1 MTDFS
6 KNFNYLIKF
15 LLYLVK
21 NFSIFKYLICGVIF
35 LSIFEY
41 ITLSISL
48 LLVENTNVIK
58 EANSSSVN
66 LWRSIFDFF
75 KLDFNK
81 NEILWLFIILLTFR
95 ILFGFIF
102 SNLTFFFSK
111 KIHYI
116 FNEKIFNEIINN
128 ISLLKIYNKT
138 VGYYLQLAGDSSFKS
153 GSIVVSTL
161 DFIVATTS
169 GIVSMYILYQ
179 FSVFFFSLTCVFLFF
194 CLIIY
199 SFLFKIVLKLN
210 HSSVNFS
217 KSAST
222 VFMDGINNLR
232 SIRTIKGENFI
243 ISSHVSL
250 MKEYTTL
257 LFILESLK
265 KTLKIVPVIILLLFS
280 IYYFYPGHFMNRDSL
295 DISFFFT
302 LIVILSRVLSSFG
315 VILISSID
323 FLTQFKFVRDIN
335 DLIEVFYQ
343 RNSPLKKYNRN
354 SIGNN
359 FPISSV
365 TLKNLTF
372 NFNKKRKILDNFN
385 YKFFKNNIYAI
396 IGKSGTGKST
406 LADIISGLTFNFK
419 GVLFFNNNPKIT
431 NLFSNIILVE
441 QDSKIFTGT
450 VYENL
455 TLGNNFK
462 PEEVKKILIYLGL
475 DKFANNLYLKLN
487 YRGSNISGGEKQR
500 FAIAR
505 ALLRKPEVLI
515 LDEAT
520 NALDKNNFALVIRKL
535 KLSMKN
541 KILIFITHETRIN
554 KYVDK
559 IIEFK

>member
-1 MTDFS
+1 MA
-6 KNFNYLIKF
+6 
-15 LLYLVK
+15 
-21 NFSIFKYLICGVIF
+21 
-35 LSIFEY
+35 
-41 ITLSISL
+41 LSISL
-48 LLVENTNVIK
+48 LLVENTNLVK
-58 EANSSSVN
+58 EANSSSMI
-66 LWRSIFDFF
+66 LWKNIFNFF

-81 NEILWLFIILLTFR
+81 NQILWLFILLLTFR

-102 SNLTFFFSK
+102 SNLIFFFSK
-111 KIHYI
+111 KIHYL
-116 FNEKIFNEIINN
+116 FNAKIFNEIINN

-153 GSIVVSTL
+153 GAIVVSIL
-161 DFIVATTS
+161 DLIVAAIS
-169 GIVSMYILYQ
+169 GIVSLYILYQ
-179 FSVFFFSLTCVFLFF
+179 FSQLFFLISCVFLIF

-199 SFLFKIVLKLN
+199 SFLFKIILNLN

-217 KSAST
+217 KLASNI
-222 VFMDGINNLR
+222 FLDGINNLR
-232 SIRTIKGENFI
+232 SIRTIKGGNFI
-243 ISSHVSL
+243 TSTHDSL
-250 MKEYTTL
+250 MKEYTKL
-257 LFILESLK
+257 LFILEFIK

-280 IYYFYPGHFMNRDSL
+280 IYYFYPNHFVKRDSL

-302 LIVILSRVLSSFG
+302 LIIILSRVLSSFG
-315 VILISSID
+315 LILISFID

-335 DLIEVFYQ
+335 DLIDVFNH
-343 RNSPLKKYNRN
+343 RNSFLKKYNTNNPSNN
-354 SIGNN
+354 ST
-359 FPISSV
+359 ISSI
-365 TLKNLTF
+365 TLKNLNF
-372 NFNKKRKILDNFN
+372 NFNSSRKIIDNFN
-385 YKFFKNNIYAI
+385 YKFLKNNIYAI
-396 IGKSGTGKST
+396 TGKSGTGKST

-419 GVLFFNNNPKIT
+419 GDLFFNNNIKII

-475 DKFANNLYLKLN
+475 AKFANNLYLKLN

-505 ALLRKPEVLI
+505 ALLRKPDVLI

-554 KYVDK
+554 KHVDK